1 MLNLLYDCMRFK
13 PQRKVC
19 QVFDVTLC
27 TCERTRTRHEKSEVA
42 VLLHNILTPISKYSM
57 MTARCARW
65 LVAAL
70 CICSALHA
78 ACAVPK
84 SKFRREIDF
93 NKLKDVRVNRL
104 CQGLLA
110 ELTHSTPTAAVVVAA
125 GLGRRG
131 ERGLARGHVRVEEE
145 TRGEEEG
152 KCAV

>member
-1 MLNLLYDCMRFK
+1 MRFK

-19 QVFDVTLC
+19 QVIDVTLC
-27 TCERTRTRHEKSEVA
+27 TCDRTCTQRWLYSCTTSSPPV
-42 VLLHNILTPISKYSM
+42 SKYSM

-70 CICSALHA
+70 CICSALYA

-104 CQGLLA
+104 CQGLSWCSS
-110 ELTHSTPTAAVVVAA
+110 ELTHCTTTAAVVVAA

-131 ERGLARGHVRVEEE
+131 ERGLARGHIRVEKE